1 MAEIFPFRGL
11 RYNPSVV
18 SDLDTVVTPPYDVI
32 SPEEQDDYHRLNPHN
47 MIYLELGQNMPQDNP
62 QNNAHTRA
70 AGYLQQWQSS
80 NVLIREE
87 QPAIYYYALDYAIG
101 PQMRKTRYGFICA
114 LRLEDFR
121 TGCVRP
127 HERTFQA
134 IKDERLRLM
143 LACHANLSPVF
154 ALYSDTALV
163 VDHHLQVARESQ
175 PIIDYQDSKGQK
187 HRVWRVLERGTQQQV
202 RSLMRDKA
210 IFIADGHH
218 RYETALAYRDL
229 QRKALGKVDSQACH
243 EFIMV
248 YLSNMN
254 QTGLTILPTHRMLR
268 QLGPWEPERFLEAA
282 AQFFEVSSYPVDPQR
297 AGAAPVEWETALK
310 MGKEKKGNCIG
321 VSWNGASRYYS
332 LSARR
337 EAVDGYLASQGI
349 PPVLHSLDVVV
360 LDQIILRRLL
370 GLTDEFLGNEHNIH
384 FKHDLTDGL
393 HQVQTGYYDAGFFI
407 SPTRIEQVQE
417 VASAGLIMPHK
428 STYFYPKAFSGLVI
442 NPLNPGEEISL

>member
-32 SPEEQDDYHRLNPHN
+32 SPEEQDHYHRLNPHN

-87 QPAIYYYALDYAIG
+87 QPAIYYYALDYAVS
-101 PQMRKTRYGFICA
+101 PQIRKTRYGYICA

-154 ALYSDTALV
+154 ALYSDAALV

-187 HRVWRVLERGTQQQV
+187 HRVWRVLERGT
-202 RSLMRDKA
+202 
-210 IFIADGHH
+210 
-218 RYETALAYRDL
+218 LA
-229 QRKALGKVDSQACH
+229 
-243 EFIMV
+243 
-248 YLSNMN
+248 
-254 QTGLTILPTHRMLR
+254 
-268 QLGPWEPERFLEAA
+268 
-282 AQFFEVSSYPVDPQR
+282 
-297 AGAAPVEWETALK
+297 
-310 MGKEKKGNCIG
+310 
-321 VSWNGASRYYS
+321 
-332 LSARR
+332 
-337 EAVDGYLASQGI
+337 
-349 PPVLHSLDVVV
+349 
-360 LDQIILRRLL
+360 
-370 GLTDEFLGNEHNIH
+370 
-384 FKHDLTDGL
+384 
-393 HQVQTGYYDAGFFI
+393 
-407 SPTRIEQVQE
+407 
-417 VASAGLIMPHK
+417 
-428 STYFYPKAFSGLVI
+428 
-442 NPLNPGEEISL
+442 